1 MKFNTPKTPTAFI
14 IGSKPRAG
22 QVEEPLTA
30 RMAYPM
36 AIILS
41 LAWAG
46 SAVMFAVGYQSRDW
60 AFDFKPVQVALL
72 TVVAVLPAVLMVIVA
87 ITLRQSA
94 ALTEQARLSRQ
105 ATDDLVAPV
114 VMAAGVAGNV
124 VEGVRHEI
132 ERAREITAAAVDQ
145 LSELRLAL
153 SEETERMSSTVS
165 AAERAARLLTE
176 GLGNERLEMGIL
188 SAELDTRASEV
199 AGAIQRQA
207 KMVSEASDLA
217 QTQIREAEAALAARA
232 ADLAAAA
239 ADAGELGALASQ
251 QLSLNAERLETVGE
265 AVGERLGAL
274 WTGLAREREQFVALS
289 DTLSADQNEV
299 MGRLTTQRSQ
309 LIDAVAQA
317 RVGSQ
322 EIHAAATSSSESLRK
337 LISEAAAQ
345 VGALAETARAEQE
358 AIDGQARAR
367 LKLFAEM
374 VSEERAVIEAE
385 SRAALSALG
394 DAAEQARETAAYN
407 AQVFRDATLD
417 GAHAAINLLTDAAEQ
432 TRETARRALEETAA
446 AAAAQTDNAKARMD
460 QLGEVAFTAAQK
472 ADEIF
477 ETRFSAA
484 RRMIEESSRLVEDA
498 GARSAQKIEVSLS
511 ATRNAVAELEAL
523 LNDLGAHAG
532 RLPSEAHAN
541 VEAVRTAVARGVD
554 DLTHAARQAAE
565 ETQLIDAAFQER
577 VRHNYEM
584 LSESVRLMTKMAGA
598 ADTATKAKP
607 ATPLTAFEA
616 VSQTA
621 ELNTARAGTSLSEG
635 MGALESVRVAAAGG
649 GRFSTSVGRPRDAA
663 ADETEDNDPPLKL
676 GEALRPRLR
685 LTQTEQDREV
695 INVFEQARSDRD
707 RDREREPGEPWTWRD
722 LLKTVDN
729 TPTAAAASA
738 TSDDGLSGRL
748 RAEIEALGVDSS
760 ALLPRSRVDEIA
772 RALEDGDLDAGRETV
787 RRLAPAAVR
796 RLTRRMDMD
805 PALKID
811 AQRFVG
817 RFGNQVVEALSG
829 EAGSANALL
838 SSDPGR
844 VFLLLD
850 AAVSPAAG

>member
-1 MKFNTPKTPTAFI
+1 MKFNTPQTPTAFMV
-14 IGSKPRAG
+14 GSKSQAG
-22 QVEEPLTA
+22 QADEPLTA

-87 ITLRQSA
+87 VTLRQSV

-105 ATDDLVAPV
+105 VTDDLVAPV
-114 VMAAGVAGNV
+114 VLAAGVAGNV
-124 VEGVRHEI
+124 VEGVRQEI

-188 SAELDTRASEV
+188 SAELDSRASEV

-337 LISEAAAQ
+337 LIAEAAAQ

-432 TRETARRALEETAA
+432 TRESARRALEETAA
-446 AAAAQTDNAKARMD
+446 AAAAQTDSAKARMD

-477 ETRFSAA
+477 ETRFAAA

-498 GARSAQKIEVSLS
+498 GARSAQKIEVSLAS
-511 ATRNAVAELEAL
+511 TRNAVAELEAL

-584 LSESVRLMTKMAGA
+584 LSESVRLMTKMAGT
-598 ADTATKAKP
+598 ADTAAKAKP
-607 ATPLTAFEA
+607 AVEA
-616 VSQTA
+616 VSPTA
-621 ELNTARAGTSLSEG
+621 ELTTARVDTALSEG
-635 MGALESVRVAAAGG
+635 VGAVEAVRVAAGG
-649 GRFSTSVGRPRDAA
+649 GRYSASVSRPRDAA
-663 ADETEDNDPPLKL
+663 TAESDDNDAPLTL

-695 INVFEQARSDRD
+695 THVFEQARTDRE
-707 RDREREPGEPWTWRD
+707 REREPGEPWTWRD

-729 TPTAAAASA
+729 TPPAAA

-772 RALEDGDLDAGRETV
+772 SALEDGDLDAGRETV

-805 PALKID
+805 SALKID

-829 EAGSANALL
+829 DPGSANALL
-838 SSDPGR
+838 SSDSGR

>member
-1 MKFNTPKTPTAFI
+1 MKFNTPKTPTDFVV
-14 IGSKPRAG
+14 GSKPRVGQLEAISAG
-22 QVEEPLTA
+22 RADEPLA
-30 RMAYPM
+30 SRMAYPM

-60 AFDFKPVQVALL
+60 AFDFKPVQVGLL
-72 TVVAVLPAVLMVIVA
+72 TVVAVLPAVLMIIVA

-94 ALTEQARLSRQ
+94 AVTEQARLSRQ

-114 VMAAGVAGNV
+114 VLAAGVAGNV

-153 SEETERMSSTVS
+153 AEETERMSSTVT

-188 SAELDTRASEV
+188 SAELDSRASEV

-337 LISEAAAQ
+337 LIAEAAAQ

-432 TRETARRALEETAA
+432 TRESARRALEETAA
-446 AAAAQTDNAKARMD
+446 AAAAQTDSAKARMD

-498 GARSAQKIEVSLS
+498 GARSAQKIEVSLAS
-511 ATRNAVAELEAL
+511 TRNAVAELEAL

-584 LSESVRLMTKMAGA
+584 LSESVRLMTKMAGT
-598 ADTATKAKP
+598 ADTAAKAKP
-607 ATPLTAFEA
+607 AVEA
-616 VSQTA
+616 VNQTPKA
-621 ELNTARAGTSLSEG
+621 SALSRPCG
-635 MGALESVRVAAAGG
+635 WRRRGADASRPASAALA
-649 GRFSTSVGRPRDAA
+649 TPRPA
-663 ADETEDNDPPLKL
+663 N
-676 GEALRPRLR
+676 
-685 LTQTEQDREV
+685 
-695 INVFEQARSDRD
+695 
-707 RDREREPGEPWTWRD
+707 
-722 LLKTVDN
+722 LKTT
-729 TPTAAAASA
+729 TP
-738 TSDDGLSGRL
+738 R
-748 RAEIEALGVDSS
+748 
-760 ALLPRSRVDEIA
+760 
-772 RALEDGDLDAGRETV
+772 
-787 RRLAPAAVR
+787 
-796 RLTRRMDMD
+796 
-805 PALKID
+805 
-811 AQRFVG
+811 
-817 RFGNQVVEALSG
+817 
-829 EAGSANALL
+829 
-838 SSDPGR
+838 
-844 VFLLLD
+844 
-850 AAVSPAAG
+850 

>member
-1 MKFNTPKTPTAFI
+1 MNFNTSKTPTDFAAPLHPI
-14 IGSKPRAG
+14 VPGRG
-22 QVEEPLTA
+22 EEPLTA
-30 RMAYPM
+30 RMAYPV
-36 AIILS
+36 AIIMS
-41 LAWAG
+41 LTWAA

-60 AFDFKPVQVALL
+60 AFDFKPVQVGLL
-72 TVVAVLPAVLMVIVA
+72 TVVAVLPAALMGIVA
-87 ITLRQSA
+87 HMLRQGA
-94 ALTEQARLSRQ
+94 ALTEEARIARQ
-105 ATDDLVAPV
+105 VTDDLVAPV
-114 VMAAGVAGNV
+114 VLAAGGAGHV
-124 VEGVRHEI
+124 VEGVRQEI

-153 SEETERMSSTVS
+153 SQETERMSSTVS
-165 AAERAARLLTE
+165 AAERAAQLLTE
-176 GLGNERLEMGIL
+176 GLGHERREMGLL
-188 SAELDTRASEV
+188 SAKLDSRASEV

-217 QTQIREAEAALAARA
+217 QTQIREAEATLAGRA

-289 DTLSADQNEV
+289 DTLSASQNEV
-299 MGRLTTQRSQ
+299 MGNLTTQRSQ

-322 EIHAAATSSSESLRK
+322 EIHAAATSSSEALRK
-337 LISEAAAQ
+337 LIAEAAAQ
-345 VGALAETARAEQE
+345 VGALAQTARAEQE
-358 AIDGQARAR
+358 IIDNEARAR
-367 LKLFAEM
+367 LHRFSQM
-374 VSEERAVIEAE
+374 VAEERALIEAE
-385 SRAALSALG
+385 SQAALSALG
-394 DAAEQARETAAYN
+394 DAAEQ
-407 AQVFRDATLD
+407 
-417 GAHAAINLLTDAAEQ
+417 
-432 TRETARRALEETAA
+432 TRQSARRAMEETTAV
-446 AAAAQTDNAKARMD
+446 AAAQTDSAKARMD
-460 QLGEVAFTAAQK
+460 ELGEVAFTAAQK

-498 GARSAQKIEVSLS
+498 GARSAQKIEVSLT
-511 ATRNAVAELEAL
+511 ATRSAVAELEAL
-523 LNDLGAHAG
+523 LDDLGAHAG

-554 DLTHAARQAAE
+554 DLTHAARLAAE

-584 LSESVRLMTKMAGA
+584 LSESVRLMTKMAGVAEPSA
-598 ADTATKAKP
+598 AH
-607 ATPLTAFEA
+607 
-616 VSQTA
+616 
-621 ELNTARAGTSLSEG
+621 AGSALSERVG
-635 MGALESVRVAAAGG
+635 EMETVRVAAGG
-649 GRFSTSVGRPRDAA
+649 GRFSAGMGRPRDAA
-663 ADETEDNDPPLKL
+663 ADAGEQDDPPLTL

-685 LTQTEQDREV
+685 LTKTDQDREV
-695 INVFEQARSDRD
+695 TTVFEQVRTDTE

-722 LLKTVDN
+722 LLKTVDS
-729 TPTAAAASA
+729 TPPGAVSE
-738 TSDDGLSGRL
+738 DGLSGRL
-748 RAEIEALGVDSS
+748 RAEIEALGVDSA
-760 ALLPRSRVDEIA
+760 ALLPRSRVDDIA
-772 RALEDGDLDAGRETV
+772 RALEDGDLDAGRDTV

-796 RLTRRMDMD
+796 RLSRRMNMD
-805 PALKID
+805 PALRID

-829 EAGSANALL
+829 EAGAANALL

>member
-1 MKFNTPKTPTAFI
+1 MKFNTPKTPTDFVV
-14 IGSKPRAG
+14 GSKPYAG
-22 QVEEPLTA
+22 QVEKPLTA
-30 RMAYPM
+30 RMAYPV
-36 AIILS
+36 AIIMS
-41 LAWAG
+41 LVWAG
-46 SAVMFAVGYQSRDW
+46 SAVMFAIGYQSRDW
-60 AFDFKPVQVALL
+60 AFDFKPVQVGLL
-72 TVVAVLPAVLMVIVA
+72 TVVAVLPAVLMIIVA
-87 ITLRQSA
+87 HTLKESA

-105 ATDDLVAPV
+105 VTDDLVAPV
-114 VMAAGVAGNV
+114 VLAAGVAGNV

-153 SEETERMSSTVS
+153 AEETERMSSTVT

-188 SAELDTRASEV
+188 SAELDSRASEV

-337 LISEAAAQ
+337 LIAEAAAQ

-432 TRETARRALEETAA
+432 TRESARRALEETAA
-446 AAAAQTDNAKARMD
+446 AAAAQTDSAKARMD

-541 VEAVRTAVARGVD
+541 VEAVRTAGARRGD
-554 DLTHAARQAAE
+554 DHTHAARQAAE

-584 LSESVRLMTKMAGA
+584 LSESVRLMTKMAGTT
-598 ADTATKAKP
+598 DTAAKAKP
-607 ATPLTAFEA
+607 SAPVTNIEA
-616 VSQTA
+616 ISPTA
-621 ELNTARAGTSLSEG
+621 ELNAARIDTALSEG
-635 MGALESVRVAAAGG
+635 VGSVEAVRVAAGG

-663 ADETEDNDPPLKL
+663 TSETEENDPPLTL

-695 INVFEQARSDRD
+695 TNVFEQARA
-707 RDREREPGEPWTWRD
+707 DREREPGEPWTWRD
-722 LLKTVDN
+722 LLKTVDSPPAN
-729 TPTAAAASA
+729 TAAAA

-760 ALLPRSRVDEIA
+760 ALLPRSRVDDIA

-829 EAGSANALL
+829 DAGSANALL
-838 SSDPGR
+838 SSDSGR